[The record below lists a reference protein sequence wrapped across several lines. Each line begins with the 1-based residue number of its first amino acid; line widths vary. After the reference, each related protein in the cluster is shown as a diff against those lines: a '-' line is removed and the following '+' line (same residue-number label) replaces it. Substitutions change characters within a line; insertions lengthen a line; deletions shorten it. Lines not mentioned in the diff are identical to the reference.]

1 MPPQHAVL
9 SAVGPDRP
17 GIVDR
22 ISALIH
28 DAGGNIADSRMSIL
42 GDTFAL
48 VLLFSGSPAAVA
60 KVKKSLGAAAKKLDL
75 TWALRPAG
83 KGAKGKAFLPYRL
96 NVTGL
101 DHPGIVHRVSAALAG
116 QGINVAALDPRL
128 TSAPMSGS
136 PLFVLEADLQ
146 VPTDLAAPELRRALD
161 RVCSQETLDYTLEM
175 KA

>member
-1 MPPQHAVL
+1 MPAQHAVL

-42 GDTFAL
+42 GDVFAL

-60 KVKKSLGAAAKKLDL
+60 KVKKSLGPVAKKLDL
-75 TWALRPAG
+75 TWTLRPAG
-83 KGAKGKAFLPYRL
+83 KAAKGRAFLPYRL
-96 NVTGL
+96 QVTGL
-101 DHPGIVHRVSAALAG
+101 DHPGIVHQVSAALAG
-116 QGINVAALDPRL
+116 QGVNVASLDTRL
-128 TSAPMSGS
+128 TAAPVSGS
-136 PLFVLEADLQ
+136 PLFVFEADLQ
-146 VPTDLAAPELRRALD
+146 VPTDLAAPDLRRALD
-161 RVCSQETLDYTLEM
+161 RVCAAGALDYTLEM